1 LPESLNGKIHS
12 YKIEGI
18 GYDFIPAV
26 LERSI
31 VDEWIKTVDK
41 ESFVMA
47 RRLIREEGLLV
58 GGSSGSAMVA
68 ALRCAKQLKKGQRVV
83 VVFADSVRNY
93 MTKFLSDK
101 WMVEN
106 GFMEEDAK
114 TSKSEWWSN
123 RPVSDLKLESPVTVQ
138 SDVTCSDCIDLLKS
152 HSFDQVPVVRADGE
166 VIGMVT
172 EGNLMSHITQGRAQG
187 SDPITKV
194 LYRQFRQIEPKTPL
208 STLSKIFDTDHFAL
222 VITTQRVY
230 GSKPDSSA
238 AIKSN
243 FVEKK
248 IVFGL
253 VTRIDLLNFIVHN
266 RPSTPS
272 SGTQSG

>member
-1 LPESLNGKIHS
+1 
-12 YKIEGI
+12 
-18 GYDFIPAV
+18 
-26 LERSI
+26 
-31 VDEWIKTVDK
+31 
-41 ESFVMA
+41 M
-47 RRLIREEGLLV
+47 
-58 GGSSGSAMVA
+58 
-68 ALRCAKQLKKGQRVV
+68 KKGQRVCV
-83 VVFADSVRNY
+83 IFADSVRNY

-101 WMVEN
+101 WMIES

-138 SDVTCSDCIDLLKS
+138 SDVTCRDCIDLLKA

-222 VITTQRVY
+222 VITTQRLY
-230 GSKPDSSA
+230 GSKTSETSA
-238 AIKSN
+238 TKSN

-248 IVFGL
+248 IVFGV

-266 RPSTPS
+266 RPTTATIS
-272 SGTQSG
+272 S